1 MDNRF
6 KWEEYDV
13 RKALNELLHFKVSRV
28 LLLLG
33 KTNVYNREE
42 IWLILTI
49 NASLDLYS
57 GNWSRHFSLGFFY
70 WLS

>member
-13 RKALNELLHFKVSRV
+13 RKALNELLHFKVPCV

-33 KTNVYNREE
+33 KANVYNRDRDRDRDRD
-42 IWLILTI
+42 I
-49 NASLDLYS
+49 
-57 GNWSRHFSLGFFY
+57 
-70 WLS
+70 

>member
-13 RKALNELLHFKVSRV
+13 RKALNELLHFKVSCV

-33 KTNVYNREE
+33 KTNVYNRDRDRD
-42 IWLILTI
+42 I
-49 NASLDLYS
+49 
-57 GNWSRHFSLGFFY
+57 
-70 WLS
+70 